1 MSVGR
6 FIAGVFAV
14 ALALAVPAKALTLAA
29 GGQAGATIV
38 VAAGATA
45 PETTAAKEVAD
56 YLRQISGADFRVLP
70 EDQAPAQGSRVFIG
84 AAALARSRGLTIG
97 SAMKG

>member
-1 MSVGR
+1 MR
-6 FIAGVFAV
+6 IGVLIVCAV
-14 ALALAVPAKALTLAA
+14 ALALGVPAQALTLAT
-29 GGQAGATIV
+29 GGQARATIV
-38 VAAGATA
+38 VATGATA
-45 PETTAAKEVAD
+45 AEKTAANEVAD

-84 AAALARSRGLTIG
+84 PTAFARSRGLAIG